1 MFGFN
6 SPAGLA
12 GLGAGVPLGT
22 YFTPVVAAGYGIPEG
37 VHLSAGMEYR
47 IAQAGRSHIGA
58 FSYWTYTLG
67 RHSNDL
73 GRYDVER
80 CSTGHMIKAG
90 ASLTLL
96 TDRSDLVL
104 RIGFAHYVDAPVVIE
119 AYGGHFNPG
128 TRYTLEDGPAF
139 SVSVR
144 FPLRRSPKD
153 Q

>member
-1 MFGFN
+1 M
-6 SPAGLA
+6 
-12 GLGAGVPLGT
+12 GA
-22 YFTPVVAAGYGIPEG
+22 Y
-37 VHLSAGMEYR
+37 
-47 IAQAGRSHIGA
+47 
-58 FSYWTYTLG
+58 SYWTYTLG

-73 GRYDVER
+73 GSIEVER

-96 TDRSDLVL
+96 TGRSDLVL
-104 RIGFAHYVDAPVVIE
+104 RIGYAHYIDAPVVIE

-144 FPLRRSPKD
+144 FPLRRSAKD
-153 Q
+153 L